1 MPENRR
7 ATSIARR
14 INASHVWSMFK
25 TMLKLDVL
33 IILLAVIFW
42 CYSVKNTLGSDWTI
56 KLIRDVQTEGLTNNI
71 ESFSS
76 VIYTFEYGGETFS
89 ANAGIFLQSMY
100 RIMYSLLIVEAFMLI
115 TAIFTGSKKTDR
127 LLMPLEQMSQT
138 AEQLSQV
145 QFDEQRYH
153 DLENAIAAISPEA
166 PEDRIH
172 IGDRELQGLENAVNN
187 LLTRLHNSYRQQN
200 RFVSDVSHELRT
212 PISVIQ
218 GYADMLARWG
228 AEDEKVLEESINAI
242 RTEAK
247 HMQKMVEQLLFLA
260 RGDAGRNQLSAKDV
274 DLSALVKE
282 VHDEYEMIESEHNWV
297 LQADEPTP
305 AYADPD
311 LLKQA
316 LRILT
321 DNAIKYSAK
330 GTNIVF
336 RAFIND
342 DEEPCVCVQDSGV
355 GMAAED
361 IPHIFDRFFR
371 SDPARTRNSGGTGL
385 GLSIA
390 KWIVERHNG
399 YFNVLSREG
408 FGTRIELVL
417 PKADKAKE
425 LLQVSSLPIITS
437 EKSVVHS

>member
-42 CYSVKNTLGSDWTI
+42 CYSVEKNTLGSDWTI

-311 LLKQA
+311 LQSGRCEY
-316 LRILT
+316 LRITQL
-321 DNAIKYSAK
+321 NA
-330 GTNIVF
+330 
-336 RAFIND
+336 R
-342 DEEPCVCVQDSGV
+342 
-355 GMAAED
+355 
-361 IPHIFDRFFR
+361 
-371 SDPARTRNSGGTGL
+371 
-385 GLSIA
+385 
-390 KWIVERHNG
+390 
-399 YFNVLSREG
+399 
-408 FGTRIELVL
+408 
-417 PKADKAKE
+417 
-425 LLQVSSLPIITS
+425 
-437 EKSVVHS
+437 

>member
-42 CYSVKNTLGSDWTI
+42 CYSVEKNTLGSDWTI
-56 KLIRDVQTEGLTNNI
+56 KLIRDVQTEGLTKNV

-76 VIYTFEYGGETFS
+76 VIYTFEYNGETFS

-297 LQADEPTP
+297 
-305 AYADPD
+305 
-311 LLKQA
+311 
-316 LRILT
+316 
-321 DNAIKYSAK
+321 
-330 GTNIVF
+330 F
-336 RAFIND
+336 RRMNQ
-342 DEEPCVCVQDSGV
+342 P
-355 GMAAED
+355 
-361 IPHIFDRFFR
+361 PH
-371 SDPARTRNSGGTGL
+371 TQT
-385 GLSIA
+385 
-390 KWIVERHNG
+390 
-399 YFNVLSREG
+399 
-408 FGTRIELVL
+408 
-417 PKADKAKE
+417 
-425 LLQVSSLPIITS
+425 
-437 EKSVVHS
+437 